1 MIPPQRFVEF
11 VYNFCQEHDIVF
23 VADEI
28 QTGFCRTGKTFAMEN
43 YGIVPDLMT
52 TSKSLAA
59 GMPLSAVVGRA
70 EMVNASNPGELG
82 GTFAGNP
89 LACAAALAVF
99 EIIEEENL
107 NDKSEIL
114 GQKLENFLKEAQKT
128 HAFIGDIR
136 RLGAMVAAEIVVDP
150 LSKKPDAAR
159 TNAIVNYANEHS
171 LLLLSAGLYSNV
183 IRFLSPLTITD
194 SELEKGLAILTEAI
208 EASAK
213 A

>member
-1 MIPPQRFVEF
+1 
-11 VYNFCQEHDIVF
+11 
-23 VADEI
+23 
-28 QTGFCRTGKTFAMEN
+28 EN

-52 TSKSLAA
+52 ASKSLAA

-150 LSKKPDAAR
+150 L
-159 TNAIVNYANEHS
+159 
-171 LLLLSAGLYSNV
+171 
-183 IRFLSPLTITD
+183 
-194 SELEKGLAILTEAI
+194 
-208 EASAK
+208 
-213 A
+213 